1 MRNYSQGSLSSKL
14 VALNDQRRRKART
27 MRDVDPFRFRN
38 DSAWVKLIAWLLL
51 QVRLAISAVCLAAC
65 LGLGAANDVAP
76 LIKKAIQALAA

>member
-1 MRNYSQGSLSSKL
+1 
-14 VALNDQRRRKART
+14 

-51 QVRLAISAVCLAAC
+51 QARLAVTAAC
-65 LGLGAANDVAP
+65 MASCFGATDEITP